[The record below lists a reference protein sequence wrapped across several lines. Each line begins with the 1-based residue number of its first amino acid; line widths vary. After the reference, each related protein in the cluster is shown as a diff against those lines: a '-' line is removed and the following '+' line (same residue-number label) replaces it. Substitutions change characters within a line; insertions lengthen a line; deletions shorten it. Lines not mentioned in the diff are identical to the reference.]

1 MARYI
6 GPKCKL
12 SRREGTDL
20 GLKSGAKA
28 IDSKCDM
35 HTAPGQHGGRRTR
48 LSDYGLQLREKQKV
62 KRIYGLLENQF
73 RRYYTQAARI
83 KGSTGHNL
91 LIQLESRL
99 DNVVYRMG
107 FASTRAEA
115 RQVVVHKAIQVN
127 GKTVNIPSFQL
138 KAGDVVSVREKAKTQ
153 GRIQFGLEMAKQ
165 RGESAWLEVDTKA
178 LAGTYKADPDRTD
191 LSAEI
196 NEQLIVE
203 LYSK

>member
-20 GLKSGAKA
+20 GLKSGVKP
-28 IDSKCDM
+28 IDAKCDM
-35 HTAPGQHGGRRTR
+35 HTAPGQHGGRRGR

-73 RRYYTQAARI
+73 RRYYYEAARL

-91 LIQLESRL
+91 LIQLEARL

-107 FASTRAEA
+107 FASTRNEA
-115 RQVVVHKAIQVN
+115 RQLVVHKAILVN
-127 GKTVNIPSFQL
+127 GKAVNVPSLRL
-138 KAGDVVSVREKAKTQ
+138 KAGDVVAVREKAKAQ
-153 GRIQFGLEMAKQ
+153 GRIQFGLDMAKQ
-165 RGESAWLEVDTKA
+165 RTPAAWIDVDEKG
-178 LAGTYKADPDRTD
+178 LSGVYKAHPDRAD
-191 LSAEI
+191 LSSEI